1 MHRWIRR
8 IEFVAKT
15 PSLFRNDVAERA
27 GFGISSSLTGR
38 VGIFFI
44 LSALLALPPL
54 IALVGRGQY
63 I

>member
-1 MHRWIRR
+1 M
-8 IEFVAKT
+8 AKT